1 MSDQSASSEPT
12 AHHIGLTVSDLDRA
26 VDFYQSVFDVPEA
39 ARFGV
44 GGEAFATGVDIDG
57 ASARFV
63 HLDLGSVRLELV
75 GYEPTGEPRASPT
88 LNQPG
93 ATHSGVRVADLDAF
107 YASLPADIESVSPPQ
122 TTESGTKI
130 CFLRDP
136 DGNLVELLEV

>member
-93 ATHSGVRVADLDAF
+93 ATHFGVRVADLDAF